1 MFLVLE
7 VIIIELLDVKAE
19 RALDEGS
26 GLRLLKI
33 APVAAGV

>member
-1 MFLVLE
+1 
-7 VIIIELLDVKAE
+7 VKAE